1 MSIILKMT
9 WRQLKN
15 SLLTQLRQRA
25 LSSEC
30 GAIRQSL
37 PDSGLGFQAKV
48 LNRFKLSPRRSE
60 VDTETRKVD
69 IRLPEKRNPKSHGER
84 KGGRERES
92 ERGMT
97 MQDQRSGPLSGVA
110 RGQDISLSP
119 SLSLSI
125 SQS

>member
-1 MSIILKMT
+1 MSTILKMT
-9 WRQLKN
+9 WRQPKN

-69 IRLPEKRNPKSHGER
+69 IRLPGKRNPKSHGER